1 MIARLFY
8 YLKDLFM
15 NTVLLENK
23 EDLLVTSFGGIKK
36 YTDNPPVVLIL
47 FKAPAV
53 SDLKRDLIT

>member
-8 YLKDLFM
+8 CLKDLFM

-36 YTDNPPVVLIL
+36 YTDNLPVVLIL